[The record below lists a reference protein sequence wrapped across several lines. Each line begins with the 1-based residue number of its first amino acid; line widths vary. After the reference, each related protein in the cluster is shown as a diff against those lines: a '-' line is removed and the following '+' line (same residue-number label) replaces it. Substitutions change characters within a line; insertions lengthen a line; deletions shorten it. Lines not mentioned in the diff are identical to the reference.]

1 MVDMSRFRKIV
12 HRSLFPRE
20 MIAGVPQAGLFII
33 LIFAM
38 IFVYAARI
46 YWSIPFIV
54 ILYFVMRH
62 FTKKDPWFI
71 DMGLDFIRHKE
82 KLIP

>member
-1 MVDMSRFRKIV
+1 MVDMSHAKQPV

-20 MIAGVPQAGLFII
+20 MIAGVPQAGLFILLI
-33 LIFAM
+33 LVM

-46 YWSIPFIV
+46 YWTIIPIA

-62 FTKKDPWFI
+62 FTKLDPWFI
-71 DMGLDFIRHKE
+71 DIAIDWLKQED